1 VDIVLVWEK
10 PGTAGSKA
18 GETRSFACD
27 EEGEEI

>member
-1 VDIVLVWEK
+1 VHIVLVWEK

-27 EEGEEI
+27 KEGEEI